1 MAPDSNGPGDNWDDI
16 FTADPSPSQQP
27 PSQQPTDQQP
37 TDQPPVPA
45 GTEQPQSRRQL
56 REAEGRRAPE
66 APPSQPAARPDRPA
80 AKPRRG
86 SGGRDGRG
94 APKKRRGRGWIIA
107 LSIVV
112 VLLGGTAVATS
123 WAWANYEDQIRKVM
137 GWELPID
144 YEGPGHGEA
153 TVVIKSGDGGQEI
166 SAALTEA
173 GVTRTSEA
181 FYTLLLAQDPQ
192 VVFFPGHYQL
202 KQEMSAKA
210 ALAALQDPA
219 NKIEASVLIKEG
231 WSVDQTI
238 DALIEGTGLAREDY
252 EAAVADPAAYGVPAE
267 APSLEGY
274 LFPARYTFDPG
285 VDTASVI
292 NTLVARTFQSLDA
305 AGVAAEDRHRVL
317 TIASLIQR
325 EAGSNPDD
333 FYKVSRVIQ
342 NRVDQGMLLQF
353 DSTSHYGYAWK
364 HGERLESSVFTSKEE
379 LADDN
384 PYNTY
389 KHSGLPIGPIGAA
402 GDQAIEA
409 AMNPVAGDWLYFVT
423 VNLETGETKFTNT
436 NAQHNAAVEELRKW
450 CRETQSP
457 NCD

>member
-16 FTADPSPSQQP
+16 FKGDPSPGQH
-27 PSQQPTDQQP
+27 P
-37 TDQPPVPA
+37 TDQPSAPS
-45 GTEQPQSRRQL
+45 GTEQPSSRRQL
-56 REAEGRRAPE
+56 RESEGRRASE
-66 APPSQPAARPDRPA
+66 TQPDRPA
-80 AKPRRG
+80 TQPRRG
-86 SGGRDGRG
+86 SEGRDGRG
-94 APKKRRGRGWIIA
+94 SPQRRRRRGWIIA

-112 VLLGGTAVATS
+112 VLLGGAAVATS

-144 YEGPGHGEA
+144 YEGAGHGEA
-153 TVVIKSGDGGQEI
+153 AVVIKSGDGGQEI
-166 SAALTEA
+166 SAALAEA
-173 GVTRTSEA
+173 GVTRTTEA
-181 FYTLLLAQDPQ
+181 FYKLLLSQDPQ

-202 KQEMSAKA
+202 KQEMSAQA

-231 WSVDQTI
+231 WSVDQVI
-238 DALIEGTGLAREDY
+238 EALVEGTGLAREDY
-252 EAAVADPAAYGVPAE
+252 DAAVVDATAYGVADT

-274 LFPARYTFDPG
+274 LFPARYNFDPG
-285 VDTASVI
+285 VDAASVI
-292 NTLVARTFQSLDA
+292 NTLVTRTFQSLDQ
-305 AGVAAEDRHRVL
+305 AGVAVEDRHRVL

-342 NRVDQGMLLQF
+342 NRVDQGMKLQF

-364 HGERLESSVFTSKEE
+364 HGARLESSVFTSKEE
-379 LADDN
+379 LEDDN

-389 KHSGLPIGPIGAA
+389 KHAGLPIGPIGAA
-402 GDQAIEA
+402 GDQAIDA
-409 AMNPVAGDWLYFVT
+409 AMNPAAGDWLFFVT

-436 NAQHNAAVEELRKW
+436 NAEHDAAVNELRKW